1 MPPTDEIQ
9 ELLDKYLNDQ
19 MTKSELVRF
28 RKLIRDSSNNTEL
41 TSVIEAVLQQQRY
54 KDSSVIGGD
63 ELFAQLMQ
71 KAQANVVPVTPVHRI
86 HFLKTAWFRYAA
98 AIILIF
104 GTGAY
109 LYINNQKKETVV
121 AEKNNSVPLQND
133 VLPGSNRALLTLSDG
148 RSIVLDSAANGQ
160 LAMQSGSRVVKKD
173 GQIIYDP
180 EDISS
185 KNVVYNTMSTPR
197 GGQYKLTLP
206 DGTKVW
212 LNAATSITFPI
223 AFIGK
228 ERRVRITGEVYF
240 EVTKNAQQPFVVDV
254 DGKSLV
260 EVLGTSFNINS
271 YQDESEIKTTLIEGS
286 VKVTNQN
293 QNTVIAPGQ
302 QAIVSLNKELRIA
315 NPNID
320 QVIAWKDGKF
330 NFNNADLY
338 TVMRQLGRWYD
349 IQVKYEG
356 NISNEIFQGELTR
369 DLTLYQ
375 VLKILGKMEIKFR
388 LEGKTLIVS
397 G

>member
-1 MPPTDEIQ
+1 MQPNGELQ

-19 MTKSELVRF
+19 MSKGELVRF
-28 RKLIRDSSNNTEL
+28 RNLLRDSSNKAEL
-41 TSVIEAVLQQQRY
+41 TSLIEAVLRQQRY
-54 KDSSVIGGD
+54 KDAPAVEKD
-63 ELFAQLMQ
+63 KLFSQLIQ
-71 KAQANVVPVTPVHRI
+71 KAETAVAPVHRI
-86 HFLKTAWFRYAA
+86 HFLRTAWFRYAA

-104 GTGAY
+104 GIGSY
-109 LYINNQKKETVV
+109 LFLSNQKRETTL
-121 AEKNNSVPLQND
+121 ATKNNSVPVPND
-133 VLPGSNRALLTLSDG
+133 ILPGSNRALLTLSDG
-148 RSIVLDSAANGQ
+148 RSIALDSATNGQ

-173 GQIIYDP
+173 GQIIYNA
-180 EDISS
+180 ENISA
-185 KNVVYNTMSTPR
+185 KNVVYNSMSTPR

-223 AFIGK
+223 AFVGK
-228 ERRVRITGEVYF
+228 ERRVKITGEVYF
-240 EVTKNAQQPFVVDV
+240 EVAKNAQHPFVVDV

-271 YQDESEIKTTLIEGS
+271 YQDEKEIKTTLIEGS

-293 QNTVIAPGQ
+293 KHTVIVPGQ
-302 QAIVSLNKELRIA
+302 QAIIPSDQQLRIVNA
-315 NPNID
+315 DVD
-320 QVIAWKDGKF
+320 QVIAWKNGKF

-349 IQVKYEG
+349 IQINYEG

-369 DLTLYQ
+369 DLTLSQ
-375 VLKILGKMEIKFR
+375 VLKILSKMEIKFR